1 MKNILKSA
9 SVILFLFSLVAPSVQ
24 VYAQDK
30 KLKWNENQSSASI
43 VMTWNK
49 DTPESEMNDD
59 IKALKE
65 QGVTIKYSDVKRNSN
80 NEITAIKVSFS
91 DENGNKGELHLDYK
105 KPIST
110 IEFFKNDDEIGFGRR
125 ENSNPFEMADLGSN
139 ELFKQ
144 FQFKNADPNSKSFIF
159 SMPEKGGVFGKSK
172 IIIKDPTKKE
182 LIIEDGKIIEGGDDY
197 TAEELEKIKENH
209 KIEASPMQGIF
220 DLRDE
225 EGMKDF
231 KNQFQNL
238 LPKST
243 SVEEIN
249 EAKEELI
256 KAKEELIKAR
266 EELQKTNETIKKAK
280 KVTK

>member
-1 MKNILKSA
+1 MKNILKKSA
-9 SVILFLFSLVAPSVQ
+9 LTNLILFLLFATSINVF
-24 VYAQDK
+24 AQDK
-30 KLKWNENQSSASI
+30 KLKWNENQSSISV

-59 IKALKE
+59 IKALKD
-65 QGVTIKYSDVKRNSN
+65 QGVTIKYSDVKRNSK

-110 IEFFKNDDEIGFGRR
+110 IEFFKNDDEIGFGKP
-125 ENSNPFEMADLGSN
+125 ENSNPFEMADLGRN
-139 ELFKQ
+139 ELLKQ
-144 FQFKNADPNSKSFIF
+144 FQFKNADPNSESFSF

-197 TAEELEKIKENH
+197 TAEELEKIKENN
-209 KIEASPMQGIF
+209 KIETTPMQGIF

-231 KNQFQNL
+231 KNQFQKL
-238 LPKST
+238 IPKSE
-243 SVEEIN
+243 SVEELN
-249 EAKEELI
+249 AAKD
-256 KAKEELIKAR
+256 ELIKAR
-266 EELQKTNETIKKAK
+266 EELVKAREELQKVNGTNNSKKK
-280 KVTK
+280 